1 MSTTFLTHKFDN
13 RVCLVAPYFLVL
25 YFENLFS
32 KTILKCFFTLKIY
45 FTIVF
50 SFFFFFDRI
59 IQLFIVYLSSISF
72 FFIIFLTNKKKKSQP
87 LPLQNHHNK
96 KHVHR
101 IPHIYLTPQ
110 KPNLSWSKTQI
121 HSKIDSSL
129 SSQAQWW
136 KLFWQ
141 LGLSIFT

>member
-50 SFFFFFDRI
+50 SFFFYFLIGSFSCL
-59 IQLFIVYLSSISF
+59 LFIFLQFHF

-110 KPNLSWSKTQI
+110 KPNLSWSKT
-121 HSKIDSSL
+121 
-129 SSQAQWW
+129 
-136 KLFWQ
+136 
-141 LGLSIFT
+141 